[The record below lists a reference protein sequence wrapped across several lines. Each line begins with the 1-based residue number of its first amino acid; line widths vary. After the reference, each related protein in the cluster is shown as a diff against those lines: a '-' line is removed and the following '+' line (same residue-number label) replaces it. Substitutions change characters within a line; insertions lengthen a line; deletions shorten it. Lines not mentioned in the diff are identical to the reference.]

1 MAVKAIDIFD
11 LSQRVKRN
19 LTHTDTTM
27 TATYNFNLVLL
38 SIAIAIIASY
48 TALDRVGRVT
58 VAKGRTSQLWLAGG
72 AVAMGIGIWS
82 MHFIGMLAYNLPIP
96 ISYNLS
102 RVWVSLLVGI
112 LGSGVA
118 LWLGSRPHIRWLQ
131 LLLGSV
137 FMGLGI
143 AAMHYTG
150 MMAMKLEAVADY
162 NLTLVAVSIAVAIA
176 ASFIALGLAFQL
188 RHIQADARI
197 LPKLASAI
205 VMGLAI
211 SGMHYIGMAAVR
223 FQGTDSIVL
232 PSSSMIDNLWLARF
246 IAVATLFIL
255 ALPLIVSLFDQRLNV
270 EKAKA
275 ETLRQSEER
284 FRALLQ
290 NASDFIT
297 VVTGE
302 GMIRY
307 TSPSLP
313 RVLGYDTEDWQG
325 KTIGEF
331 VLNDDNP
338 IADSLLTQA
347 LDSPNANVTVELRL
361 PNASGEVREFE
372 VIANNLLRLPSVAGI
387 VLTYHDITD
396 CKQTFQALQASE
408 QEAHSL
414 AQREALLN
422 YLGREIRNS
431 LDVNTILD
439 TAVFSVRSLLNL
451 DRCQFLWRTPDGGKP
466 SIAITHEARKSGLP
480 SRVGYYSNPEV
491 ISLIQSIQDLEMI
504 QINDVTK
511 DPDLNTAQRQ
521 LLTRSQVTAQLIL
534 PLKTNSGQ
542 IGALVCTDYREPH
555 TWSQSEVELLTAV
568 VDQLAIAI
576 DQAQLYASAHSTAT
590 TATAQ
595 AKELQQTLQ
604 KLQQTQAQLIQSE
617 KMSSLGQM
625 IAGITHELNNPVSFI
640 YGNIKPAHQYAQ
652 DLLRLL
658 KLYQQYYPE
667 PPAAIQEQAEAMN
680 LEFVIQDFPK
690 LLGSLKMGAVRI
702 RDLVKSLRNFCRLD
716 EADVKPMDIHQGIE
730 NTLLILGNRLK
741 AKENHAPIEIIKQ
754 YGQLPQVEC
763 YGGQLNQ
770 VFMNLLDNAIDALDD
785 QSPPL
790 QITISTEV
798 LEETDQVRI
807 RIQDTGS
814 GIPEDVKTHLF
825 DPFFTTKPVG
835 QGTGLGLSISYQIV
849 VETHKGTLQ
858 CFSQLG
864 EGTEFCI
871 DIPISQT
878 QGRNLGD
885 SVSPKPLRETCEV

>member
-1 MAVKAIDIFD
+1 
-11 LSQRVKRN
+11 
-19 LTHTDTTM
+19 M
-27 TATYNFNLVLL
+27 TATYNFNLVFL
-38 SIAIAIIASY
+38 
-48 TALDRVGRVT
+48 
-58 VAKGRTSQLWLAGG
+58 
-72 AVAMGIGIWS
+72 
-82 MHFIGMLAYNLPIP
+82 
-96 ISYNLS
+96 
-102 RVWVSLLVGI
+102 
-112 LGSGVA
+112 
-118 LWLGSRPHIRWLQ
+118 
-131 LLLGSV
+131 
-137 FMGLGI
+137 
-143 AAMHYTG
+143 
-150 MMAMKLEAVADY
+150 
-162 NLTLVAVSIAVAIA
+162 SIAVAIA
-176 ASFIALGLAFQL
+176 ASFVALGLACQL
-188 RHIQADARI
+188 RHIQTDART
-197 LPKLASAI
+197 LPKLASAM

-211 SGMHYIGMAAVR
+211 SGMHYIGMAAVH
-223 FQGTDSIVL
+223 FQRADSVVL
-232 PSSSMIDNLWLARF
+232 PSSSMIDNVWLARF
-246 IAVATLFIL
+246 ITVATLFIL

-284 FRALLQ
+284 FRALVQ

-313 RVLGYDTEDWQG
+313 RVLGYDTEEWLG

-396 CKQTFQALQASE
+396 CKQTFQALQESE
-408 QEAHSL
+408 QQAHSL

-451 DRCQFLWRTPDGGKP
+451 DRCQFLWRTQNQEKP
-466 SIAITHEARKSGLP
+466 SIAITHEARKSNLP
-480 SRVGYYSNPEV
+480 SRLGYYSNPEV
-491 ISLIQSIQDLEMI
+491 ISLLQSIQDLEMI

-511 DPDLNTAQRQ
+511 DPDLDTAQRQ

-640 YGNIKPAHQYAQ
+640 YGNIKPANQYAQ

-667 PPAAIQEQAEAMN
+667 PPAAIQEQAEMMN

-716 EADVKPMDIHQGIE
+716 EADVKPMDIHEGIE

-741 AKENHAPIEIIKQ
+741 AKETHPPIEIIKQ

-790 QITISTEV
+790 QITIATEV

-807 RIQDTGS
+807 RIQDTGQ

-849 VETHKGTLQ
+849 VETHKGRLQ
-858 CFSQLG
+858 CFSKLG
-864 EGTEFCI
+864 EGTEFWV

-878 QGRNLGD
+878 QRNLAG
-885 SVSPKPLRETCEV
+885 SVSPKLLRETCEV

>member
-1 MAVKAIDIFD
+1 
-11 LSQRVKRN
+11 
-19 LTHTDTTM
+19 
-27 TATYNFNLVLL
+27 
-38 SIAIAIIASY
+38 
-48 TALDRVGRVT
+48 
-58 VAKGRTSQLWLAGG
+58 
-72 AVAMGIGIWS
+72 
-82 MHFIGMLAYNLPIP
+82 
-96 ISYNLS
+96 
-102 RVWVSLLVGI
+102 
-112 LGSGVA
+112 
-118 LWLGSRPHIRWLQ
+118 
-131 LLLGSV
+131 
-137 FMGLGI
+137 
-143 AAMHYTG
+143 
-150 MMAMKLEAVADY
+150 
-162 NLTLVAVSIAVAIA
+162 
-176 ASFIALGLAFQL
+176 
-188 RHIQADARI
+188 
-197 LPKLASAI
+197 
-205 VMGLAI
+205 
-211 SGMHYIGMAAVR
+211 
-223 FQGTDSIVL
+223 
-232 PSSSMIDNLWLARF
+232 
-246 IAVATLFIL
+246 
-255 ALPLIVSLFDQRLNV
+255 
-270 EKAKA
+270 
-275 ETLRQSEER
+275 
-284 FRALLQ
+284 
-290 NASDFIT
+290 
-297 VVTGE
+297 
-302 GMIRY
+302 
-307 TSPSLP
+307 
-313 RVLGYDTEDWQG
+313 
-325 KTIGEF
+325 
-331 VLNDDNP
+331 
-338 IADSLLTQA
+338 
-347 LDSPNANVTVELRL
+347 
-361 PNASGEVREFE
+361 
-372 VIANNLLRLPSVAGI
+372 
-387 VLTYHDITD
+387 
-396 CKQTFQALQASE
+396 
-408 QEAHSL
+408 
-414 AQREALLN
+414 
-422 YLGREIRNS
+422 
-431 LDVNTILD
+431 
-439 TAVFSVRSLLNL
+439 
-451 DRCQFLWRTPDGGKP
+451 
-466 SIAITHEARKSGLP
+466 
-480 SRVGYYSNPEV
+480 
-491 ISLIQSIQDLEMI
+491 MI

-511 DPDLNTAQRQ
+511 DPDLDTAQRQ

-640 YGNIKPAHQYAQ
+640 YGNIKPANQYAQ

-798 LEETDQVRI
+798 LEEMDQVRI

-814 GIPEDVKTHLF
+814 GIPDQVKRHLF

-849 VETHKGTLQ
+849 VEKHQGTLQ
-858 CFSQLG
+858 CFSQPG
-864 EGTEFCI
+864 EGTEFWV

-878 QGRNLGD
+878 QGRNLGA

>member
-1 MAVKAIDIFD
+1 
-11 LSQRVKRN
+11 
-19 LTHTDTTM
+19 M
-27 TATYNFNLVLL
+27 TATYNFNLVFL
-38 SIAIAIIASY
+38 
-48 TALDRVGRVT
+48 
-58 VAKGRTSQLWLAGG
+58 
-72 AVAMGIGIWS
+72 
-82 MHFIGMLAYNLPIP
+82 
-96 ISYNLS
+96 
-102 RVWVSLLVGI
+102 
-112 LGSGVA
+112 
-118 LWLGSRPHIRWLQ
+118 
-131 LLLGSV
+131 
-137 FMGLGI
+137 
-143 AAMHYTG
+143 
-150 MMAMKLEAVADY
+150 
-162 NLTLVAVSIAVAIA
+162 SIAVAIA
-176 ASFIALGLAFQL
+176 ASFVALGLACQL
-188 RHIQADARI
+188 RHIQTDART
-197 LPKLASAI
+197 LPKLASAM

-211 SGMHYIGMAAVR
+211 SGMHYIGMAAVH
-223 FQGTDSIVL
+223 FQRADSVVL
-232 PSSSMIDNLWLARF
+232 PSSSMIDNVWLARF
-246 IAVATLFIL
+246 ITVATLFIL

-284 FRALLQ
+284 FRALVQ

-313 RVLGYDTEDWQG
+313 RVLGYDTEEWLG

-331 VLNDDNP
+331 VLNDDSP

-347 LDSPNANVTVELRL
+347 IDSPNCNVTVELRL

-396 CKQTFQALQASE
+396 SKQTFQALQASE

-439 TAVFSVRSLLNL
+439 TAVFSVRSLLDL
-451 DRCQFLWRTPDGGKP
+451 DRCQFLWRTQNQEKP
-466 SIAITHEARKSGLP
+466 SIAITHEARKSNLP
-480 SRVGYYSNPEV
+480 SRLGYYSNPEV
-491 ISLIQSIQDLEMI
+491 ISLLQSIQDLEMI

-511 DPDLNTAQRQ
+511 DPDLDTAQRQ

-640 YGNIKPAHQYAQ
+640 YGNIKPANQYAQ

-658 KLYQQYYPE
+658 KLYQQHYPE
-667 PPAAIQEQAEAMN
+667 PPAAIQEHAEIMN

-716 EADVKPMDIHQGIE
+716 EADVKPMDIHEGIE

-741 AKENHAPIEIIKQ
+741 AKETHPPIEIIKQ

-790 QITISTEV
+790 QITIATEV

-807 RIQDTGS
+807 RIQDTGQ

-849 VETHKGTLQ
+849 VETHKGRLQ
-858 CFSQLG
+858 CFSKLG
-864 EGTEFCI
+864 EGTEFWV

-878 QGRNLGD
+878 QRNLAG
-885 SVSPKPLRETCEV
+885 SVSPKLLRETCEV